1 MRGEMD
7 KVGCESWALDEP
19 GAKKY
24 ALVAGSWVD
33 VDRNDRGDLR

>member
-24 ALVAGSWVD
+24 ALVAGV
-33 VDRNDRGDLR
+33 GLTEMTAGI